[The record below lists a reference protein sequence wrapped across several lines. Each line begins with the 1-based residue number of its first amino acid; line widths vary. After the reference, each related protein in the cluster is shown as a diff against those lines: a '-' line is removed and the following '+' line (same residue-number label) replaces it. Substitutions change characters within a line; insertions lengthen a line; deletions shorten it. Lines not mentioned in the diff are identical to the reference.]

1 VVAPERPSVVRQTAI
16 AFFGNSG
23 GYLIAIVTGIVVA
36 RVLGPEGKGVAA
48 YAMLVMSLFTTFGSG
63 LQASIMYEC
72 GRNGK
77 PQIEAYG
84 VAVRLLG
91 LTMLPAAAVLFGV
104 AFADPRHA
112 SFAYVACAIPF
123 AVYCQIANGILLLH
137 DDVRSTV
144 IQGAI
149 PVFGVAL
156 FTIPALTLF
165 NGGLTAV
172 LAIWAVMFAV
182 SAGYAMIRLNAYLP
196 VFSVVGSWDLL
207 RSQGL
212 YGLKAGTS
220 SLANF
225 LNLRIDVF
233 VVSLLLDARTL
244 GIYTLAVATSE
255 LLWQLSRPLV
265 GSTMGRI
272 AAADRERA
280 IALTCTVTRIVIAI
294 EVVAGAAVFA
304 LVPFA
309 IRFVYGEGYAESSS
323 IIRWLLPGVALYAAQ
338 LPLAFFISV
347 KEGKPAVS
355 LCMQVLAACACATI
369 SALAIPRLNV
379 YGAALATSLTYFVV
393 LGITALLFARYTGVS
408 VARFTLLQAE
418 DRARLSR
425 LIARM
430 WRPRRLAVE
439 YCGTAAPR

>member
-1 VVAPERPSVVRQTAI
+1 M

-23 GYLIAIVTGIVVA
+23 GYLIAIITGIVVA

-48 YAMLVMSLFTTFGSG
+48 YAMLVMALFTTFGSG

-84 VAVRLLG
+84 IAVRLLG
-91 LTMLPAAAVLFGV
+91 LTMLPAAAVLFAL

-123 AVYCQIANGILLLH
+123 AVYSQIANAILLLH

-149 PVFGVAL
+149 PAFGVAL

-165 NGGLTAV
+165 KGGLPAV

-182 SAGYAMIRLNAYLP
+182 SACYAMIRLNVYLP
-196 VFSVVGSWDLL
+196 VFSVTGSWKLL

-212 YGLKAGTS
+212 YGLKSGTS

-233 VVSLLLDARTL
+233 VVGLLLDARTL
-244 GIYTLAVATSE
+244 GIYTLAVASAE
-255 LLWQLSRPLV
+255 LLWQVSRPLAW
-265 GSTMGRI
+265 STMGRI
-272 AAADRERA
+272 AAAERERA
-280 IALTCTVTRIVIAI
+280 IELTCTVTRIVIAI
-294 EVVAGAAVFA
+294 EVVVGAVVFA
-304 LVPFA
+304 VVPFA

-338 LPLAFFISV
+338 LPLAYFISV

-355 LCMQVLAACACATI
+355 LCMQVVAAGACAAIC
-369 SALAIPRLNV
+369 ALAIPRFNV
-379 YGAALATSLTYFVV
+379 YGAALATSLTYFGVSAV
-393 LGITALLFARYTGVS
+393 TAILFGRYTGAS
-408 VARFTLLQAE
+408 LARFTLLQAE
-418 DRARLSR
+418 DRARFGGLISR
-425 LIARM
+425 V